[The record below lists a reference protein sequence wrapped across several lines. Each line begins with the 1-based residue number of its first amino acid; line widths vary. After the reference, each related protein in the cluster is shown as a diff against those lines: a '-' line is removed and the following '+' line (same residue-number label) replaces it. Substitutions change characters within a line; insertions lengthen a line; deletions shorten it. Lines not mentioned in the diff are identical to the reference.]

1 MRWLKRGH
9 LGVSRFSTILLCWP
23 ISRILACHAGGLG
36 SIPWPFGGFSF
47 FDHSS
52 LLTLK
57 QQLGGSW
64 WFLIL
69 GHSSL
74 YVARIGGS
82 VVEFSPATR
91 EARVRFPANAAGSPF
106 VLSST
111 QPRAEER

>member
-1 MRWLKRGH
+1 MTG
-9 LGVSRFSTILLCWP
+9 GDTIHYTNEELVLF
-23 ISRILACHAGGLG
+23 IS
-36 SIPWPFGGFSF
+36 WPFWGFSF

-91 EARVRFPANAAGSPF
+91 EAWVRFPANAAGSPF
-106 VLSST
+106 VLSSP
-111 QPRAEER
+111 QPSAEER

>member
-1 MRWLKRGH
+1 MHYSELQKKLWFLDE
-9 LGVSRFSTILLCWP
+9 VAQT
-23 ISRILACHAGGLG
+23 
-36 SIPWPFGGFSF
+36 WPFGGFSF

-74 YVARIGGS
+74 YVARIGG
-82 VVEFSPATR
+82 
-91 EARVRFPANAAGSPF
+91 
-106 VLSST
+106 
-111 QPRAEER
+111 

>member
-1 MRWLKRGH
+1 MTG
-9 LGVSRFSTILLCWP
+9 GDTIHYTNEELVLF
-23 ISRILACHAGGLG
+23 IS
-36 SIPWPFGGFSF
+36 WPFGGFSF